1 MPDEQ
6 IAPQPV
12 PNNSPPPDERIA
24 ARPTSTN
31 LSAQGGKW
39 YLLLGGKEIGP
50 FTIDELT
57 ARMGKGSLHSEDP
70 VRAEHG
76 TWAPACSFPALAG
89 RFADR
94 DRKRVASGIWGGGL
108 VLPTVF
114 LLLSPFQVCW
124 CMCASLG
131 TESGVHADVI
141 LNLGLLLFWCLVAV
155 AYLLRKRWV
164 PALVIAFLL
173 SGIVAS
179 LVWNPYAPI
188 EINYSQ
194 ILVRV
199 VMAVICVP
207 YFLFS
212 QRVKATFVR

>member
-12 PNNSPPPDERIA
+12 PNSSPPPDERIT
-24 ARPTSTN
+24 ARPASTN
-31 LSAQGGKW
+31 SSTQGGKW
-39 YLLLGGKEIGP
+39 YLLLGEKEIGP
-50 FTIDELT
+50 FTIEEL
-57 ARMGKGSLHSEDP
+57 AAQMGDGSLHSEDP

-94 DRKRVASGIWGGGL
+94 DRKRVAGGIWAGWL
-108 VLPTVF
+108 VLPAV
-114 LLLSPFQVCW
+114 LLLFSPFQTC
-124 CMCASLG
+124 CCCGLSLG

-155 AYLLRKRWV
+155 AFFLKMRCA

-173 SGIVAS
+173 SGIVTS
-179 LVWNPYAPI
+179 LVWIPYAPI
-188 EINYSQ
+188 EINYCQ